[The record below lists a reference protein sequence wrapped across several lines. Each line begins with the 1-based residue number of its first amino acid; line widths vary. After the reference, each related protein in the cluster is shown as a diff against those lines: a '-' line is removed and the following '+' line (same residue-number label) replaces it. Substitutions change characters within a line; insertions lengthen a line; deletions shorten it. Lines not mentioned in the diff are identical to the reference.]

1 MKGIIWTKAIFE
13 EFANV
18 AMLSEEEIEVVKA
31 SIKGWSITKIS
42 MELSM
47 STRKVDTILQRCRI
61 KYDAAQKESDI
72 LPERKR
78 TKKDV
83 FCA

>member
-13 EFANV
+13 EFANI
-18 AMLSEEEIEVVKA
+18 AMLSEEEIEVLEA
-31 SIKGWSITKIS
+31 SIKGWSQVKMS
-42 MELSM
+42 MELKM
-47 STRKVDTILQRCRI
+47 SVAKINRILHRCRI

-72 LPERKR
+72 LPIRKQKVR
-78 TKKDV
+78 DT